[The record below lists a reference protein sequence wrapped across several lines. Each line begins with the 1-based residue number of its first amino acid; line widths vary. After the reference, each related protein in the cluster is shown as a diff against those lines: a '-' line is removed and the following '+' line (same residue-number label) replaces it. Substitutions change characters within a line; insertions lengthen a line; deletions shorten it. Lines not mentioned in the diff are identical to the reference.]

1 MSSPAPLPT
10 NQTPSERTQ
19 ERSGRTKPTGPAA
32 AARGSDRSELAGDL
46 RVAVS
51 RLARRLRTTTG
62 GGLTSTQL
70 SALVAVEAAG
80 PVRLSELS
88 VMEVVSPPTITRIVD
103 RLEEAGYLTRVPDP
117 QDRRCALVSLTERA
131 RAELR
136 RIRTERNAL
145 LQQRLAEL
153 SPQDR
158 DALEAALPVL
168 RALAEAD
175 SV

>member
-1 MSSPAPLPT
+1 MSAPVSPLIT
-10 NQTPSERTQ
+10 
-19 ERSGRTKPTGPAA
+19 
-32 AARGSDRSELAGDL
+32 SDRTELAGDL

-62 GGLTSTQL
+62 SGLTSTQL

-88 VMEVVSPPTITRIVD
+88 VIEVVSPPTITRIVD
-103 RLEEAGYLTRVPDP
+103 RLEEAGYVARLPDP

-131 RAELR
+131 REELR

-145 LQQRLAEL
+145 LQQRLAAL
-153 SPQDR
+153 SPSDR
-158 DALEAALPVL
+158 DALEKALPVL
-168 RALAEAD
+168 RALAEGDA
-175 SV
+175 V